1 MKRWG
6 YSKAH
11 TSIYISLIQ
20 RHTVQ
25 HKAVYPFSRLPPSP
39 SLFSPSLAVCSAKL
53 YEGHQAG
60 PASRVQS
67 DSGERSDGSAR

>member
-1 MKRWG
+1 MWKDG
-6 YSKAH
+6 VIVKH
-11 TSIYISLIQ
+11 TPLYLYLP
-20 RHTVQ
+20 HTAQ
-25 HKAVYPFSRLPPSP
+25 HKAVCPFSLRFLSI
-39 SLFSPSLAVCSAKL
+39 AQSAKL